1 MSYEQFG
8 DFGAVQPLNE
18 APSIRLGPDRSS
30 FSDDIDN
37 NGGKE
42 KIQCMLESEK
52 LEDLVEK
59 AGSSQKV
66 VS

>member
-18 APSIRLGPDRSS
+18 AGPDRSS